1 MTWFQRDHTGRV
13 LRPNERKFIAALSGQ
28 LAELA
33 APQIDAEETALTAEA
48 NHCLIV
54 LIPHRALG
62 GVSIVV
68 WVFDDRAE
76 VTWAQVAALDCCH
89 DSLDLGPSVA
99 QFRLDCADPDFK
111 PVLACIRK
119 QIGAPLILRCFGSDR
134 ATVLVRD
141 HANKLREVGDI
152 GSRVG
157 WSELLRHSAPNR
169 EAVVRFSDPHPPPVT
184 SPSGVDRWFDSRGH
198 GA

>member
-33 APQIDAEETALTAEA
+33 APQIEEEETALTAEA
-48 NHCLIV
+48 SHCLIV

-68 WVFDDRAE
+68 WLFDDRAE
-76 VTWAQVAALDCCH
+76 VTWAQVAALDSCH

-99 QFRLDCADPDFK
+99 QFRLNRANPDFS
-111 PVLACIRK
+111 PVLDCIRK
-119 QIGAPLILRCFGSDR
+119 QIDAPLILRCFGSDR

-152 GSRVG
+152 GSSVG
-157 WSELLRHSAPNR
+157 WSELLRRSAPTQ
-169 EAVVRFSDPHPPPVT
+169 EAVIRLSDPDPPPVT
-184 SPSGVDRWFDSRGH
+184 SPSGVDKWFDSGGH